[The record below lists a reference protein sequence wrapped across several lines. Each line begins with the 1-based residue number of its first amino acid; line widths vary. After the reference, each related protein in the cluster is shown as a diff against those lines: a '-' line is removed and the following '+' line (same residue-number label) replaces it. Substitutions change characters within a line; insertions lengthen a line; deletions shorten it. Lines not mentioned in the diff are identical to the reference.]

1 VTEDIK
7 DISEEKLIQQAVKG
21 NKRAFGRLYETY
33 LDQIYRYV
41 YYRVSDHQEAEDL
54 TEMTF
59 LKVWETIPKLKD
71 QDVIRNFRAWI
82 YRIAHNLVIDHYR
95 KKKPEYQMD
104 GHMDVP
110 SADQTLETGF
120 QEKEQGK
127 HLKEAISQ
135 LEPTMQSVIIA
146 RFINQL
152 SHAETA
158 IALNLKEGHVRVLQY
173 RALKKLRTLFVNEEN
188 ENG

>member
-1 VTEDIK
+1 MAEDING
-7 DISEEKLIQQAVKG
+7 ISEEKLIKQAVEG

-33 LDQIYRYV
+33 LEQIYRYV

-59 LKVWETIPKLKD
+59 LKAWEMIPKLKG

-82 YRIAHNLVIDHYR
+82 YRIAHNLVVDHYR
-95 KKKPEYQMD
+95 KKKPEFQMN
-104 GHMDVP
+104 GHTDLP
-110 SADQTLETGF
+110 SADTTLEAGF

-127 HLKEAISQ
+127 QLKKAISQ
-135 LEPTMQSVIIA
+135 LEPAMQGVIIA

-158 IALNLKEGHVRVLQY
+158 MALNLKEGHVRVLQH
-173 RALKKLRTLFVNEEN
+173 RALKKLRVLLVNEEN
-188 ENG
+188 ENE